1 MSLVTAATAVEN
13 KNYLASSNKLND
25 YKYLNSVSKAI
36 VSFTKIFKNNDQV
49 INFLNYVDRLI
60 TINKSKIDD
69 GTIVEEDSFFIDTK
83 SSNEYLTGKV
93 LFLNA
98 LESQSNN
105 ILDNESNL
113 INDFFS
119 ELEQD
124 IKVKQTKL
132 LEANFKFVSDPNH
145 KFRNL
150 KEALNQSI
158 SEHCEKNN
166 LQKELINYEIGI
178 SKLGSSIE
186 KIKNNYP
193 NIHLDLSNTKLTNFK
208 AYK

>member
-36 VSFTKIFKNNDQV
+36 VSFTNIFKNNDQV
-49 INFLNYVDRLI
+49 INFLNYVDKLI

-98 LESQSNN
+98 LESQSKN
-105 ILDNESNL
+105 ILDNESNKAA
-113 INDFFS
+113 
-119 ELEQD
+119 Q
-124 IKVKQTKL
+124 
-132 LEANFKFVSDPNH
+132 
-145 KFRNL
+145 
-150 KEALNQSI
+150 
-158 SEHCEKNN
+158 
-166 LQKELINYEIGI
+166 Y
-178 SKLGSSIE
+178 
-186 KIKNNYP
+186 
-193 NIHLDLSNTKLTNFK
+193 LTF
-208 AYK
+208 